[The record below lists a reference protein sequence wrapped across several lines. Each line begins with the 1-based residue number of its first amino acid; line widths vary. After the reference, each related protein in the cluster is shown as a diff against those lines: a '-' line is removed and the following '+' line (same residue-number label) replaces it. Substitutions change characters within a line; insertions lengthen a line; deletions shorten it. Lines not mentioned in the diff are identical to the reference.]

1 MTPSNYQNAV
11 ELNNEGVSCLED
23 GSFNVAHAYFKR
35 ALDTMTDVITLH
47 GEVVCVD
54 EEESTVK
61 FLWSDNPRCALH
73 ETPHQFGLSF
83 LYSRALYISA
93 PKQREKPEGND
104 ESAAI
109 VYNLGLS
116 FHLIGN
122 EDGSKSLATAM
133 KFYEI
138 ASAIRSRKAATK
150 IGILDLAILNNVG
163 QICME
168 GFNFGAARQF
178 FDQLSVGL
186 ILLNHSGRLSSFL
199 EQNDCDGFLLNV
211 LLEEPSLAPAA

>member
-47 GEVVCVD
+47 GEVECVD
-54 EEESTVK
+54 GEESTVK

-168 GFNFGAARQF
+168 ALAHFWSKTIVMASYLMSCWKSPVWHLLHNIAPKSHCVVLKNHIE
-178 FDQLSVGL
+178 LST
-186 ILLNHSGRLSSFL
+186 
-199 EQNDCDGFLLNV
+199 
-211 LLEEPSLAPAA
+211 